1 MAQHKGEPAA
11 SHRAFA
17 TVAPQTSR
25 QQHDKALRKAWVLPT
40 AVVYAC
46 LDVKANIDAELLKG
60 PSQKYPVDRCTA
72 RGVDVTPLFV
82 KHHKQRRRKCKV
94 SRKVNR

>member
-25 QQHDKALRKAWVLPT
+25 QQHDKALSKAWVLPT
-40 AVVYAC
+40 AGTRAFATVA
-46 LDVKANIDAELLKG
+46 LKT
-60 PSQKYPVDRCTA
+60 SHRHLYNSHAKTDRFNKT
-72 RGVDVTPLFV
+72 GLVTHGMLGIAL
-82 KHHKQRRRKCKV
+82 HKTTTR
-94 SRKVNR
+94 